1 MKTGSPVFSLG
12 EGAAEAPRCETT
24 PEPGCVSRD
33 WLTAFE
39 ELTQSL
45 KKETRPR
52 RHTALVLGKRTSF
65 ADVSA
70 GLPTTIPGELV
81 ILGSLSPKGRC
92 GARGQ
97 RVLG

>member
-1 MKTGSPVFSLG
+1 MLSEQTVPSMKTGSPVFSLG

-45 KKETRPR
+45 KKETRPKNQPP
-52 RHTALVLGKRTSF
+52 TALVLGKRTSF
-65 ADVSA
+65 VDVSA
-70 GLPTTIPGELV
+70 GLANDD
-81 ILGSLSPKGRC
+81 SR
-92 GARGQ
+92 
-97 RVLG
+97 